1 MPHTSTN
8 TPHTHQFRNWLYVT
22 PTTLHHRGGQS
33 THVTEF
39 CQALART
46 AQVTLLAPA
55 EHTFVAPRGTSH
67 IPLHLP
73 RYAKGIAFEMQV
85 VRWMLTANLV
95 PRPDIVYLRAGV
107 FNASALLL
115 ARTYNVPCLM
125 EINGDLVEEF
135 ASEYPATT
143 PKERT
148 MLRTRLATYRAAL
161 QWGYNA
167 ASGLIVVNP
176 GLRDMAIQRY
186 KVHPSRVEV
195 IPNGANVYTFTP
207 MRADVC
213 RRRIGLP
220 IERRYVGYVGS
231 LTTWQ
236 DVPTLLKGFALLVND
251 HPDVDVLIVGDGATR
266 SQIEDLVRQL
276 GLEQRVHMVGAVPHE
291 HVPRYLNAC
300 DITTVPKRLHRA
312 DSPLKVYEAMSC
324 GIPILAS
331 RQSGVDVLTSE
342 NIGLLY
348 EPEDASDLARQLNV
362 LLRMSADDLVRM
374 GARARRA
381 TEMRY
386 SWDAVVERVRSF
398 AAHVQYVSV

>member
-1 MPHTSTN
+1 MHTSTPY
-8 TPHTHQFRNWLYVT
+8 TRQFRNWLYVT

-39 CQALART
+39 CHALART

-55 EHTFVAPRGTSH
+55 ERTFVAPRGTNH
-67 IPLHLP
+67 IRIPLP
-73 RYAKGIAFEMQV
+73 RYAKGLAFEMQI
-85 VRWMLTANLV
+85 VRWMVTTTLV

-107 FNASALLL
+107 FHASALLL
-115 ARTYNVPCLM
+115 ARRYNVPCLM

-143 PKERT
+143 LKERA
-148 MLRTRLATYRAAL
+148 MLRARLATYRAAL
-161 QWGYNA
+161 HWSYNA
-167 ASGLIVVNP
+167 ASGLVVVNP

-186 KVHPSRVEV
+186 NVPPARVDV

-207 MRADVC
+207 LRADVC
-213 RRRIGLP
+213 RRRIGIP
-220 IERRYVGYVGS
+220 PDRRYVGYVGS

-236 DVPTLLKGFALLVND
+236 DVPTLLKGFALLVNK

-266 SQIEDLVRQL
+266 SHIEDLIQQL
-276 GLEQRVHMVGAVPHE
+276 GLNQRVHMVGAVPHE
-291 HVPRYLNAC
+291 QVPLYLNAC
-300 DITTVPKRLHRA
+300 DITTVPKRFGRA

-331 RQSGVDVLTSE
+331 RQSGVEVLTSE

-348 EPEDASDLARQLNV
+348 EPEDANDLARQLDV
-362 LLRMSADDLVRM
+362 LLRMTADELVRM
-374 GARARRA
+374 GTRARHA
-381 TEMRY
+381 TEVRY
-386 SWDAVVERVRSF
+386 SWDAVVEHVRAF
-398 AAHVQYVSV
+398 AARV